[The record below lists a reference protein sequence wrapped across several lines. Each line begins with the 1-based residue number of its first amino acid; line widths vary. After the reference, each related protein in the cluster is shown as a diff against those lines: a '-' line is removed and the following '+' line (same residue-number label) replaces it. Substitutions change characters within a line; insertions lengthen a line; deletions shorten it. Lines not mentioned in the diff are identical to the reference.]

1 MNMDV
6 KQTSLI
12 KLDDIRFLLQF
23 KLLEHSL
30 RPSAI
35 PAKIEYLSI
44 VSSYSNTTMNV

>member
-35 PAKIEYLSI
+35 PA
-44 VSSYSNTTMNV
+44 VVQQQNV